1 MGMVF
6 GRIAEELPRHSI
18 VSKHATYQIRR
29 YEPSIAVQCDYS
41 RGWGNSSDGTPFGS
55 LARYIGVFSEPENV
69 KRQPI
74 AMTAPVLIDAGTEKH
89 TMMFLLP
96 ASKYSSIDAAPKPSN
111 VSHAATLHQQPC
123 VPVSNPI
130 SSPRVRQPNVRLQTL
145 PARLQAVRTFSG
157 NLRPSKARSEMQLL
171 LEDLKRDGW
180 HVKTTS
186 SGVEWQ
192 AAGYNAPFVIPFL
205 KTNEVMI
212 SVDEK

>member
-1 MGMVF
+1 M
-6 GRIAEELPRHSI
+6 
-18 VSKHATYQIRR
+18 
-29 YEPSIAVQCDYS
+29 
-41 RGWGNSSDGTPFGS
+41 
-55 LARYIGVFSEPENV
+55 
-69 KRQPI
+69 
-74 AMTAPVLIDAGTEKH
+74 
-89 TMMFLLP
+89 
-96 ASKYSSIDAAPKPSN
+96 
-111 VSHAATLHQQPC
+111 
-123 VPVSNPI
+123 
-130 SSPRVRQPNVRLQTL
+130 RLQTL

-192 AAGYNAPFVIPFL
+192 AVGYNAPFVIPFL